1 MVMSTP
7 TYPQR
12 RPARSAQSAWSIRR
26 VETPPRSRAQTDW
39 TGRPSR
45 ARSSHGRRLLV
56 LGFLAAGAVLQH
68 IMVNP
73 SPELTLSPARPVGLV
88 SAAPSVQQAPF
99 AAQPPAAA
107 RVMAP
112 GAGEAGSA
120 DAPTS
125 GRRAAAAGSVARPS
139 VAMAGVVPAAPAAAS
154 RPVTPVL
161 VLIGGG
167 GARSS
172 AARRAPAIAATAST
186 SAVAAPAQ
194 TVTAPGDAALAA
206 SIWRAFNTYA
216 LPYQADSALLVD
228 VGRQFGIDP
237 AIPAALFMHED
248 GNINN
253 RALFP
258 DHMNWL
264 LYHTHNPGNIK
275 CMYDPCY
282 GGFQVYPTYRAG
294 ILDWFRLYDH
304 YYVDLGIHDL
314 ARFVATYCPPNVD
327 GNGPPAGYQSDVQA
341 IAARIHGGTSD

>member
-7 TYPQR
+7 IYSRQ
-12 RPARSAQSAWSIRR
+12 RSARTARTVRSVRR
-26 VETPPRSRAQTDW
+26 VETPAH
-39 TGRPSR
+39 SR
-45 ARSSHGRRLLV
+45 ARVQTGHTARPRPVHGRRALV

-68 IMVNP
+68 IMVSP
-73 SPELTLSPARPVGLV
+73 SPELTLTPARLAGAA
-88 SAAPSVQQAPF
+88 SAAPSMQQAPF
-99 AAQPPAAA
+99 AAQPLAAA
-107 RVMAP
+107 PPTAP
-112 GAGEAGSA
+112 RAGGANSSS
-120 DAPTS
+120 APTS
-125 GRRAAAAGSVARPS
+125 GWDARHSGVGAAGAGARPS
-139 VAMAGVVPAAPAAAS
+139 VTIAGAVPATPGAVPRLVVPVVVPAGGGSARPAA
-154 RPVTPVL
+154 TP
-161 VLIGGG
+161 
-167 GARSS
+167 
-172 AARRAPAIAATAST
+172 RRAPATVPA

-253 RALFP
+253 RTLFP

-327 GNGPPAGYQSDVQA
+327 GNGPPARYQSDVQA
-341 IAARIHGGTSD
+341 IAARIHGE

>member
-7 TYPQR
+7 IYPQR
-12 RPARSAQSAWSIRR
+12 RPARSAQSARSVRP
-26 VETPPRSRAQTDW
+26 VETPPRSRAQADW

-45 ARSSHGRRLLV
+45 PRSSHGRRVLV

-68 IMVNP
+68 IMVSP
-73 SPELTLSPARPVGLV
+73 SPELTLSSARPAGSV
-88 SAAPSVQQAPF
+88 SAALSVQQAPF
-99 AAQPPAAA
+99 VAQPLATAQ
-107 RVMAP
+107 VMAP

-120 DAPTS
+120 GALTS
-125 GRRAAAAGSVARPS
+125 GRRAGAAGSVARPS
-139 VAMAGVVPAAPAAAS
+139 VAMAGAVPAAPI
-154 RPVTPVL
+154 L
-161 VLIGGG
+161 VPIGGG

-206 SIWRAFNTYA
+206 SIWRAFNAYA

-304 YYVDLGIHDL
+304 YYFDLGIHDL

-341 IAARIHGGTSD
+341 IAARIHGGVISG

>member
-12 RPARSAQSAWSIRR
+12 RPARSARSAHSARSIQH
-26 VETPPRSRAQTDW
+26 VETPPRSRVQTNR

-45 ARSSHGRRLLV
+45 PRSSHGRRVLV
-56 LGFLAAGAVLQH
+56 LGVLAAGAVLQH
-68 IMVNP
+68 IMVSTP
-73 SPELTLSPARPVGLV
+73 SELTLTPARPAGSV
-88 SAAPSVQQAPF
+88 SAALSMQQAPF
-99 AAQPPAAA
+99 AAQPLAAA
-107 RVMAP
+107 PPTVPRAGVANPSSAP
-112 GAGEAGSA
+112 ASDHGAGAAGAIAQPSA
-120 DAPTS
+120 AMA
-125 GRRAAAAGSVARPS
+125 RAVRAATTPRP
-139 VAMAGVVPAAPAAAS
+139 A
-154 RPVTPVL
+154 VL
-161 VLIGGG
+161 VPVGGG
-167 GARSS
+167 GARPV
-172 AARRAPAIAATAST
+172 AAPRRAAATVPP
-186 SAVAAPAQ
+186 SAVA
-194 TVTAPGDAALAA
+194 APGDAALAA
-206 SIWRAFNTYA
+206 SIWQAFNAYA

-341 IAARIHGGTSD
+341 IAARIHGE